1 MTSRSSERTCVTTA
15 QNHNPPPTP
24 EQPPAAN
31 PDTKTKEMAAAAAA
45 PPAHVAVVGGGIM
58 GASIAWHLSQHTNVT
73 VIAPDVGGVAT
84 RASFA
89 WLNAASGEDRAY
101 YDFRRRSVGRWRELE
116 AQIPGLPVHW
126 GGGFKWDL
134 PPDELADFA
143 DKFAGWGYDII
154 RVDRSGIER
163 MEPRV
168 DPAVVPDWA
177 LYSPEEGALE
187 ADAAARLMV
196 QHAVA
201 RGSAEVVEGTV
212 AGFARTG
219 GGGGVSGVVL
229 EGGGTIEADHV
240 VVAAGLGSVAL
251 LAAEG
256 VDVPV
261 AGRAGLLVN
270 TKPLADRIASS
281 VVYTS
286 LLHLRQTL
294 DGVVRVGL
302 NEERITEDPDG
313 DAEVVLAALREAV
326 AQGGE
331 LELDYY
337 TVGERPVPEDGR
349 PIIGATGVEGV
360 SLAVM
365 HSGVTNAALVGEL
378 LSREILTGERD
389 PMLDDYLLERFRKRV
404 KLAK

>member
-31 PDTKTKEMAAAAAA
+31 PDTKTKEMAAAAAAAAAA

-116 AQIPGLPVHW
+116 AQIPGLP
-126 GGGFKWDL
+126 
-134 PPDELADFA
+134 
-143 DKFAGWGYDII
+143 FAGWGYDII
-154 RVDRSGIER
+154 RVDRSGIEH

-212 AGFARTG
+212 AEFARTG

-286 LLHLRQTL
+286 RLHLRQTL

-389 PMLDDYLLERFRKRV
+389 PMLDDYLLERFRK
-404 KLAK
+404 